1 MYTYDASM
9 LMRIFVLFM
18 ILFGILLVC
27 LSIAFVIWMLIDC
40 IKRKESDFKDRT
52 LWIILLVLGIFLGYS
67 FIISIVYYFAVKREL
82 DKK

>member
-1 MYTYDASM
+1 MYTYDASV